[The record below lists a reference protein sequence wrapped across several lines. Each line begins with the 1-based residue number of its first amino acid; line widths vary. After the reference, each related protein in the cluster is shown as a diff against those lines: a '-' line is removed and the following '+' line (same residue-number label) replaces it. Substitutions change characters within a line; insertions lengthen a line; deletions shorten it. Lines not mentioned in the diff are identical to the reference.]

1 MSAKVT
7 VSNDITLVTLHNAPA
22 DMNFIATIFE
32 DIATLNIDI
41 DMISLSPVQGSTMTV
56 SFTIKDDD
64 LMSLLGYTSRL
75 KAKNIKPIV
84 SSGNSIISVMDDTME
99 ENPGVAAKIFRAIAN
114 NISRLYLGHINAAS
128 RIFILS
134 LRNTADGIPKFRQYK
149 AGES

>member
-22 DMNFIATIFE
+22 DMDFIATIFE

-114 NISRLYLGHINAAS
+114 NKVDI
-128 RIFILS
+128 RIVSTSQVQVSVLVTEADFEQAYQGLS
-134 LRNTADGIPKFRQYK
+134 ICLN
-149 AGES
+149 S

>member
-114 NISRLYLGHINAAS
+114 NKVDI
-128 RIFILS
+128 RIVSTSQVQVSVLVTEADFEQAYQALS
-134 LRNTADGIPKFRQYK
+134 TCLN
-149 AGES
+149 S

>member
-1 MSAKVT
+1 MGAQVT

-22 DMNFIATIFE
+22 DMDFIATIFE

-64 LMSLLGYTSRL
+64 LMALLGYTSRL

-99 ENPGVAAKIFRAIAN
+99 ENPGVAAKIFRAIAKN
-114 NISRLYLGHINAAS
+114 KVDI
-128 RIFILS
+128 RIVSTSQVQVSVLVTEADFEQAYQALS
-134 LRNTADGIPKFRQYK
+134 NCLN
-149 AGES
+149 S